1 MASSGF
7 YTNVYKQIKVTKM
20 SNREGN
26 VTYCP
31 LIFLDYLFVAY
42 TCLLSFQPV
51 HLFVYVYVS
60 GVLDNMKLS
69 RGLMLGYY

>member
-26 VTYCP
+26 VTYFP

-60 GVLDNMKLS
+60 GVWDNIKLS